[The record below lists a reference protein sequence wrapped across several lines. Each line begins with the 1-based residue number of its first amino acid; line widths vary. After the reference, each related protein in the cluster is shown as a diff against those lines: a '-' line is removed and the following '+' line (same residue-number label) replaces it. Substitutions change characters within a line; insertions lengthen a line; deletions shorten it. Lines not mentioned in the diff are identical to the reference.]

1 MDVRLSGTQVAAEPR
16 TAPRAVP
23 AARWVETAI
32 DGIERTSWQGKAIS
46 KILDVFSKVVGPGT
60 LKDALS
66 GTWLG
71 HPAHPLLTDATVGAW
86 TSAVALD
93 LFGSDRTRSAAD
105 TLVALGTL
113 SALPTVITGLSELAD
128 SEAPDD
134 RNLGGAHAI
143 SNVSATALFAL
154 SYLQRRRGHRGS
166 GATLSFAGIAVATV
180 GAFIGGHLSYRRGI
194 GVDRTAFDDP
204 IGKWTRTI
212 KDEDLVEG
220 QPRRVRV
227 GRNDV
232 LLYRLNGR
240 ILALA
245 NRCTH
250 RGGPLHK
257 GNVEDGSVTCP
268 WHFSTFRLED
278 GAIVRGPA
286 SAPAPSYTTRVT
298 DGVIE
303 VRGA

>member
-1 MDVRLSGTQVAAEPR
+1 MDTKVSDPR
-16 TAPRAVP
+16 TDASTTDRAVLTN
-23 AARWVETAI
+23 RWVERAAETV
-32 DGIERTSWQGKAIS
+32 GNTSWLGTTIS
-46 KILDVFSKVVGPGT
+46 KVLDVFTKAVGPGT

-71 HPAHPLLTDATVGAW
+71 HPVHPPLTDFTVGSW

-93 LFGSDRTRSAAD
+93 LFGSDRTESAAD

-113 SALPTVITGLSELAD
+113 SALPTAITGISELAD
-128 SEAPDD
+128 SEAPDE
-134 RNLGGAHAI
+134 RNIGGAHAI
-143 SNVSATALFAL
+143 SNLSATALFAL

-166 GATLSFAGIAVATV
+166 GTALSLAGIAIATV

-194 GVDRTAFDDP
+194 GVDHATFDDR
-204 IGKWTRTI
+204 IGKWTATVP
-212 KDEDLVEG
+212 DEQLGEG
-220 QPRRVRV
+220 KPQRVRV

-232 LLYRLNGR
+232 MLYRLNGR
-240 ILALA
+240 IVALA

-257 GNVEDGSVTCP
+257 GEIADGAVTCP

-286 SAPAPSYTTRVT
+286 SAPAPRYLTRVT

-303 VRGA
+303 VRSI